1 MIIFF
6 VNQNL
11 AIRAKDRCM
20 TQARRTAT
28 EPRRKPKQE
37 RSRERID
44 AILSTTMRLIGEK
57 GIDAVTMKEVGA
69 LAGGPIATVYHYFPN
84 KSAILAMLYERFS
97 EVSRARL
104 TDILADVREAKDVI
118 AAADRLLDDYL
129 GRVAGDP
136 AIQDLQNAIQADKA
150 LKNLDIAETRH
161 QARMFCDHVT
171 ALIEPG
177 KHEQFERMVLLIFQ
191 LAGGVV
197 RLALAQGQAE
207 SRRTIEDY
215 RSIIHTQL
223 QLFL

>member
-1 MIIFF
+1 MNEA
-6 VNQNL
+6 VQ
-11 AIRAKDRCM
+11 M
-20 TQARRTAT
+20 TT
-28 EPRRKPKQE
+28 EPRRRPKQE

-69 LAGGPIATVYHYFPN
+69 QAGGPIATVYHYFPN

-104 TDILADVREAKDVI
+104 AAIVADIGRLGDVI
-118 AAADRLLDDYL
+118 AAADRLLDDYYE
-129 GRVAGDP
+129 RVAGDP

-150 LKNLDIAETRH
+150 LKNLDIAETRR
-161 QARMFCDHVT
+161 QATMFCDHVGPFL
-171 ALIEPG
+171 AP
-177 KHEQFERMVLLIFQ
+177 ERRDEFGRIVFLIFQ

-197 RLALAQGQAE
+197 RMALTQNQEE
-207 SRRTIEDY
+207 SRHTIEDY

-223 QLFL
+223 GLFL

>member
-1 MIIFF
+1 M
-6 VNQNL
+6 NE
-11 AIRAKDRCM
+11 AG
-20 TQARRTAT
+20 RTAT
-28 EPRRKPKQE
+28 EPRRRPKQE

-104 TDILADVREAKDVI
+104 AAIVADIGGRGDVI
-118 AAADRLLDDYL
+118 AASDRLLDDYYE
-129 GRVAGDP
+129 RVAGDP

-150 LKNLDIAETRH
+150 LQNLDIAETRQ
-161 QARMFCDHVT
+161 QAKMFCDHVGPFL
-171 ALIEPG
+171 AAERREEFG
-177 KHEQFERMVLLIFQ
+177 RMVFLIFQ

-197 RLALAQGQAE
+197 RMALTQDEAE
-207 SRRTIEDY
+207 SRHTIEDY

-223 QLFL
+223 RQFL

>member
-1 MIIFF
+1 M
-6 VNQNL
+6 
-11 AIRAKDRCM
+11 M
-20 TQARRTAT
+20 EARRTAT

-129 GRVAGDP
+129 RRVAGDP

-197 RLALAQGQAE
+197 RLALAEGEAE

-223 QLFL
+223 RLFL

>member
-1 MIIFF
+1 MNEA
-6 VNQNL
+6 V
-11 AIRAKDRCM
+11 
-20 TQARRTAT
+20 RTAT
-28 EPRRKPKQE
+28 EPRRRPKQE

-104 TDILADVREAKDVI
+104 AVIVADIGGLSDVI
-118 AAADRLLDDYL
+118 AAADRLLDDYYE
-129 GRVAGDP
+129 RVAGDP

-161 QARMFCDHVT
+161 QAKMFCDHVT

-197 RLALAQGQAE
+197 RLALAEGEAE

-223 QLFL
+223 RLFL

>member
-1 MIIFF
+1 M
-6 VNQNL
+6 VEV
-11 AIRAKDRCM
+11 
-20 TQARRTAT
+20 RRTAT

-161 QARMFCDHVT
+161 QAKMFCDHVT

-197 RLALAQGQAE
+197 RLALAEGEAE

-223 QLFL
+223 RLFL

>member
-1 MIIFF
+1 
-6 VNQNL
+6 
-11 AIRAKDRCM
+11 M
-20 TQARRTAT
+20 TQANRTAT
-28 EPRRKPKQE
+28 EPRRRPKQE

-97 EVSRARL
+97 EVSRARFGA
-104 TDILADVREAKDVI
+104 IIAEIQEPGDVT
-118 AAADRLLDDYL
+118 AAADRLLDDYF
-129 GRVAGDP
+129 GRVSADP

-150 LKNLDIAETRH
+150 LQHLDIAETRH
-161 QARMFCDHVT
+161 QSKIFCDHVGPMLQ
-171 ALIEPG
+171 AGQREP
-177 KHEQFERMVLLIFQ
+177 FARLVFLIFQ

-197 RLALAQGQAE
+197 RLALTQDEEEG
-207 SRRTIEDY
+207 RRTIEDY

-223 QLFL
+223 RLFL

>member
-1 MIIFF
+1 M
-6 VNQNL
+6 NE
-11 AIRAKDRCM
+11 AMKA
-20 TQARRTAT
+20 ATA
-28 EPRRKPKQE
+28 PRRRPKQE

-97 EVSRARL
+97 EVSRERL
-104 TDILADVREAKDVI
+104 MVIVADIQGLGDVI
-118 AAADRLLDDYL
+118 AAADRLLDDYCE
-129 GRVAGDP
+129 RVAGDP

-150 LKNLDIAETRH
+150 LQNLDIAETRQ
-161 QARMFCDHVT
+161 QAGMFSDHVGPLV
-171 ALIEPG
+171 APQ
-177 KHEQFERMVLLIFQ
+177 KREQFERIVFLIFQ

-197 RLALAQGQAE
+197 RLALTQSE
-207 SRRTIEDY
+207 PERRQTIDDY

-223 QLFL
+223 RQFL

>member
-1 MIIFF
+1 M
-6 VNQNL
+6 NE
-11 AIRAKDRCM
+11 AG
-20 TQARRTAT
+20 RTAT
-28 EPRRKPKQE
+28 EPRRRPKQE

-104 TDILADVREAKDVI
+104 AAIVADIGGLGDVI
-118 AAADRLLDDYL
+118 AASDRLLDDYYE
-129 GRVAGDP
+129 RVAGDP

-150 LKNLDIAETRH
+150 LQNLDIAETRR
-161 QARMFCDHVT
+161 QARMFCDHVE
-171 ALIEPG
+171 AFLAPER
-177 KHEQFERMVLLIFQ
+177 HEEFGRMVFLIFQ

-197 RLALAQGQAE
+197 RMALTQDEAE
-207 SRRTIEDY
+207 SRHTIEDY

-223 QLFL
+223 RQFL

>member
-1 MIIFF
+1 
-6 VNQNL
+6 
-11 AIRAKDRCM
+11 M
-20 TQARRTAT
+20 TEARRTAT

-104 TDILADVREAKDVI
+104 TNIIADIREAKDVMV
-118 AAADRLLDDYL
+118 AADRLLDDYL

-161 QARMFCDHVT
+161 QARMFCDHVI

-197 RLALAQGQAE
+197 RLALAEGEME

-223 QLFL
+223 RLFL

>member
-1 MIIFF
+1 MNEA
-6 VNQNL
+6 V
-11 AIRAKDRCM
+11 RM
-20 TQARRTAT
+20 TT
-28 EPRRKPKQE
+28 EPRRRPKQE

-69 LAGGPIATVYHYFPN
+69 QAGGPIATVYHYFPN

-104 TDILADVREAKDVI
+104 AVIVADIGGLGDVI
-118 AAADRLLDDYL
+118 AAADRLLDDYYE
-129 GRVAGDP
+129 RVAGDP

-150 LKNLDIAETRH
+150 LKNLDIAETRR
-161 QARMFCDHVT
+161 QATMFCDHVGPFLS
-171 ALIEPG
+171 AERREEFG
-177 KHEQFERMVLLIFQ
+177 RMVFLIFQ

-197 RLALAQGQAE
+197 RMALTQDETE
-207 SRRTIEDY
+207 SRHTIEDY

-223 QLFL
+223 GLFL

>member
-1 MIIFF
+1 M
-6 VNQNL
+6 
-11 AIRAKDRCM
+11 M
-20 TQARRTAT
+20 EARRTAT

-197 RLALAQGQAE
+197 RLALAEGQAE

-223 QLFL
+223 RLFL

>member
-1 MIIFF
+1 M
-6 VNQNL
+6 VEV
-11 AIRAKDRCM
+11 
-20 TQARRTAT
+20 RRTAT

-104 TDILADVREAKDVI
+104 TDILADVREARDVI

-161 QARMFCDHVT
+161 QAKMFCDHVT

-197 RLALAQGQAE
+197 RLALAQGEAE
-207 SRRTIEDY
+207 SRQTVEDY

-223 QLFL
+223 RLFL

>member
-1 MIIFF
+1 MNEA
-6 VNQNL
+6 VQ
-11 AIRAKDRCM
+11 M
-20 TQARRTAT
+20 TT
-28 EPRRKPKQE
+28 EPRRRPKQE

-69 LAGGPIATVYHYFPN
+69 QAGGPIATVYHYFPN

-104 TDILADVREAKDVI
+104 AAIVADIGGLGDVI
-118 AAADRLLDDYL
+118 AAADRLLDDYYE
-129 GRVAGDP
+129 RVAGDP

-150 LKNLDIAETRH
+150 LKNLDIAETRR
-161 QARMFCDHVT
+161 QATMFCDHVGPFL
-171 ALIEPG
+171 AQERRNEFG
-177 KHEQFERMVLLIFQ
+177 RMVFLIFQ

-197 RLALAQGQAE
+197 RMALTQDQEE
-207 SRRTIEDY
+207 SRHTIEDY

-223 QLFL
+223 GLFL

>member
-1 MIIFF
+1 M
-6 VNQNL
+6 
-11 AIRAKDRCM
+11 RAKDRCM
-20 TQARRTAT
+20 TEARRTGT
-28 EPRRKPKQE
+28 EPRREPKQE

-69 LAGGPIATVYHYFPN
+69 QAGGPIATVYHYFPN

-104 TDILADVREAKDVI
+104 AVIVADIGGLGDVI
-118 AAADRLLDDYL
+118 AAADRLLDDYYE
-129 GRVAGDP
+129 RVAGDP

-150 LKNLDIAETRH
+150 LKNLDIAETRR
-161 QARMFCDHVT
+161 QATMFCDHVGPFLS
-171 ALIEPG
+171 AERRDEFG
-177 KHEQFERMVLLIFQ
+177 RMVFLIFQ

-197 RLALAQGQAE
+197 RMALTQDQEE
-207 SRRTIEDY
+207 SRHTIEDY

-223 QLFL
+223 GLFL

>member
-1 MIIFF
+1 MNEA
-6 VNQNL
+6 VQ
-11 AIRAKDRCM
+11 M
-20 TQARRTAT
+20 TT
-28 EPRRKPKQE
+28 EPRRRPKQE

-69 LAGGPIATVYHYFPN
+69 QAGGPIATVYHYFPN

-104 TDILADVREAKDVI
+104 AAIVADVGGLGDVI
-118 AAADRLLDDYL
+118 AAADRLLDDYYE
-129 GRVAGDP
+129 RVAGDP

-161 QARMFCDHVT
+161 QATMFCDHVGPFL
-171 ALIEPG
+171 APERRNEFG
-177 KHEQFERMVLLIFQ
+177 RMVFLIFQ

-197 RLALAQGQAE
+197 RMALTQNQEE
-207 SRRTIEDY
+207 SRHTIEDY

-223 QLFL
+223 GLFL